1 MTEEDYLLLNDLK
14 TNTQQLFKGFNVLE
28 NEKKLLE
35 EKILNLKKEIEILEQ
50 EKSELSR
57 RNEQLKVA
65 TQLLSQNEERQEAKQ
80 KINFLVR
87 EIDKCIAL
95 LNK

>member
-1 MTEEDYLLLNDLK
+1 MTEEDHLLLKDLK
-14 TNTQQLFKGFNVLE
+14 TNTQQLFKGFNALE
-28 NEKKLLE
+28 NEKSLLE
-35 EKILNLKKEIEILEQ
+35 EKILNLKSEIKTLEQ

-57 RNEQLKVA
+57 KNEQLKVA
-65 TQLLSQNEERQEAKQ
+65 TQLLSENEERQEAKQ

>member
-1 MTEEDYLLLNDLK
+1 MTDEELLLLNNLK
-14 TNTQQLFKGFNVLE
+14 LNVQQFFNEFANVE
-28 NEKKLLE
+28 NEKRALE
-35 EKILNLKKEIEILEQ
+35 KNVLDLKHEIELLKQ

-57 RNEQLKVA
+57 KNEQLRLA
-65 TQLLSQNEERQEAKQ
+65 THLLSGVDENREAKQ
-80 KINFLVR
+80 KINKLVR

>member
-35 EKILNLKKEIEILEQ
+35 EKILNLKKEIEMLEQ

-65 TQLLSQNEERQEAKQ
+65 TQLSSQNEERQEAKQ

>member
-1 MTEEDYLLLNDLK
+1 MTEEELLLLNNLK
-14 TNTQQLFKGFNVLE
+14 INVQQFFNEFANVE
-28 NEKKLLE
+28 NEKRVLE
-35 EKILNLKKEIEILEQ
+35 KNVLNLKHEIELLKQ

-57 RNEQLKVA
+57 KNEQLRLA
-65 TQLLSQNEERQEAKQ
+65 THLLSGVDENREAKQ
-80 KINFLVR
+80 KINKLVR